1 MSLAADV
8 LQMTSG
14 GAGTMARRPDPDMSA
29 EQDQPQ
35 PESSRPSAPVQQQ
48 QQPQP
53 EREGHGRGSDS
64 ALRQLRIWEERRAVQ
79 SGGKRR
85 QGPQ

>member
-1 MSLAADV
+1 MSK
-8 LQMTSG
+8 Q
-14 GAGTMARRPDPDMSA
+14 
-29 EQDQPQ
+29 QDQSH
-35 PESSRPSAPVQQQ
+35 PENPRSSPNAQQQ

-53 EREGHGRGSDS
+53 ERERHGGRGSDS
-64 ALRQLRIWEERRAVQ
+64 AMKQLRIWEERRAVQ

>member
-1 MSLAADV
+1 MS
-8 LQMTSG
+8 T
-14 GAGTMARRPDPDMSA
+14 
-29 EQDQPQ
+29 EQDHAP

-48 QQPQP
+48 QPQQP
-53 EREGHGRGSDS
+53 EREGHAGRGSDS